1 MAMIGGKTYRKL
13 GLKIVN
19 ITDLKISRN
28 DFNDFFLMKLN
39 IEILIVEHKKFLNS
53 KLPSRLHIEVHSKDS
68 LDQLI
73 QNKEGKRT
81 VELIFNVLKNK

>member
-39 IEILIVEHKKFLNS
+39 IEILIVEHKKFLNP

-68 LDQLI
+68 LDQLLSKI
-73 QNKEGKRT
+73 KKERG
-81 VELIFNVLKNK
+81 LLN

>member
-53 KLPSRLHIEVHSKDS
+53 KLPSRLQCIRKILSISLSK
-68 LDQLI
+68 I
-73 QNKEGKRT
+73 KKERG
-81 VELIFNVLKNK
+81 LLN